1 MTNKTKLIY
10 VTEEQQLWLSNLVLD
25 RIHNPLDTNDIVLAA
40 AFIKKLRGRTT
51 DKTENK

>member
-1 MTNKTKLIY
+1 MTNKNKLLY
-10 VTEEQQLWLSNLVLD
+10 VTPEQQQWLADLVRD
-25 RIHNPLDTNDIVLAA
+25 RIKNPQDTNDIVLAA